1 MGRTI
6 GPVFVSNQKHSPN
19 QVRLVVEITRNGVQK
34 QDKEKGTC
42 NWALPSNDTSHDDED
57 VEELRFEEVNIST
70 ANSSGE
76 RDKIFADV
84 DIKLK
89 GQPAKLK
96 VKINTGA
103 QGNILPLRI
112 YRKMFPEN
120 ISSSSSDV
128 PFPERV
134 TQRKTKI
141 TAYNKTQIKQY
152 GTCSFHCKYGNQE
165 TTAEVYITEGSG
177 PAILGLKS
185 SRSLK
190 MIELNCSMDIG
201 LKQKPSVGN
210 KEELR
215 QTFPDRFKGI
225 GDFPR

>member
-1 MGRTI
+1 M
-6 GPVFVSNQKHSPN
+6 
-19 QVRLVVEITRNGVQK
+19 
-34 QDKEKGTC
+34 
-42 NWALPSNDTSHDDED
+42 
-57 VEELRFEEVNIST
+57 EELRFEEVNIST

-96 VKINTGA
+96 VKIDTGA

-120 ISSSSSDV
+120 ISSSSDV
-128 PFPERV
+128 PFSERV

-141 TAYNKTQIKQY
+141 TAYNKTQIKHY
-152 GTCSFHCKYGNQE
+152 GTCSFYCKYGNQE
-165 TTAEVYITEGSG
+165 TTAEFYITEGSS